1 MEKKAV
7 TIDEAIA
14 LKQEAE
20 ERIAEIVVN
29 LQNETGMKVTGM
41 AFSSHVRK
49 IGFIRKQRQT
59 ELCVTIDMCL

>member
-14 LKQEAE
+14 LKQESE
-20 ERIAEIVVN
+20 VRIAEIVVN

-49 IGFIRKQRQT
+49 IGFIRKQRRK

>member
-20 ERIAEIVVN
+20 VRIAEIVVN
-29 LQNETGMKVTGM
+29 LHNDTGMKVTGM
-41 AFSSHVRK
+41 AFSSHVRN
-49 IGFIRKQRQT
+49 IGFIRKQRKKK
-59 ELCVTIDMCL
+59 LCVTIDMCL